1 MSELDNP
8 SLKPVD
14 IQSEEIPSEI
24 AELNNKAENWPDS
37 LLQKYGELQL
47 PSLYDFILSQEKLG
61 MEIRRQNKEMR
72 GFSKSIDELKADSW
86 NVRGSIA
93 DVCEKVS
100 AIKES
105 CDYMKENELNWDEF
119 LQEDLFEEEEDE
131 EEANDE
137 DDSDDGIDQ
146 FRNFI
151 EQIDEDSI
159 QVLMHSM
166 DTMLTLLNAT
176 EDFSNNILSIAP
188 SSCSLLFWQKPAWRS
203 HFEEVIN
210 GYNNGMRAARNKLLS
225 LLVDKKIELINPS
238 IGSSFDPQS
247 YRAVEKISGGQS
259 QCIAKVIRYGYRR
272 QGEVLRFADVSVFL

>member
-24 AELNNKAENWPDS
+24 TGSNAESENWPSS

-47 PSLYDFILSQEKLG
+47 PSLYDFILSQEKLS

-72 GFSKSIDELKADSW
+72 GFSKSMDELKADSW
-86 NVRGSIA
+86 NVRGSVA
-93 DVCEKVS
+93 DVYEKVS
-100 AIKES
+100 AIKDS
-105 CDYMKENELNWDEF
+105 CEQMKENELNWDEF
-119 LQEDLFEEEEDE
+119 LQEGLLEDEDEDE
-131 EEANDE
+131 EEEFD
-137 DDSDDGIDQ
+137 DDGIERLQ
-146 FRNFI
+146 NFV
-151 EQIDEDSI
+151 EQLDEDSI

-166 DTMLTLLNAT
+166 DTMLMLLNAT
-176 EDFSNNILSIAP
+176 GDFSNNLMAIAP
-188 SSCSLLFWQKPAWRS
+188 SSGSLLFWQKPAWRS
-203 HFEEVIN
+203 HFEEVVH
-210 GYNNGMRAARNKLLS
+210 GYNSGMRAARDKLLS
-225 LLVDKKIELINPS
+225 LLADKKIELINPS

-247 YRAVEKISGGQS
+247 YRAVEKIGGGKS